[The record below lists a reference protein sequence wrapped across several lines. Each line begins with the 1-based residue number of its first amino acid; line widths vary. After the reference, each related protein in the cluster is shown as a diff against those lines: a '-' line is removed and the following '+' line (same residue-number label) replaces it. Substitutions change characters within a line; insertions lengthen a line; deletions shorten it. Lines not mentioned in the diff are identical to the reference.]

1 MAFGQ
6 EAILK
11 NIRYDFSSQNLR
23 VVLDLNRI
31 PEYSINQEEDN
42 FVLVLPH
49 TKKAKKTKKKIK
61 IKEDNSFIEIKKEN
75 SSLKVILPGYEDAEC
90 IDFTLDSP
98 PRLVID
104 FPKETIGIIEQ
115 KQIEKGL
122 IYYKIMHRRGKEF
135 SRVFALKADPR
146 YFELKPAM
154 AREEEDTLWETLFQ
168 FFIPAEKEKKQTV
181 FKPRTVRKIVKD
193 NDAIA
198 GINGG
203 YFSSRGYP
211 LGLVMIDQTLLSSP
225 MFQRTAF
232 GVTASRE
239 YFVDNFD
246 ADHYFLV
253 NDKTR
258 YNITTINSQSRTN
271 GVNLYTEEFGKKI
284 PSKPSDLDIVVE
296 NSRVTEIKTGGGTDI
311 PDNAYVIS
319 ISGEPLEFI
328 SQNLKVTDKITLKI
342 SLFPFSYHKNSAV
355 KHLLGGGPRLIKGGS
370 PYVAKFS
377 EQFRP
382 DIAYSRAARS
392 AIGITPEQNIIFLAV
407 DGLIRKG
414 DKNKNN
420 SRGTTL
426 EETARI
432 LQFLGAFEAMNLDGG
447 GSSTLVLNDKLLNT
461 PVNGSE
467 IKVSNAIVICRKS
480 NAVKN

>member
-11 NIRYDFSSQNLR
+11 NIRYDLSSQNLR
-23 VVLDLNRI
+23 IVLDLSRI

-42 FVLVLPH
+42 LVLLLPN
-49 TKKAKKTKKKIK
+49 TKKAKKTKEKIKVKEDNYFIK
-61 IKEDNSFIEIKKEN
+61 IKREGSN
-75 SSLKVILPGYEDAEC
+75 LKVIIPGFEDAEC
-90 IDFTLDSP
+90 VDFTLDFP

-104 FPKETIGIIEQ
+104 FPKETIEIVEQ
-115 KQIEKGL
+115 KEVEKGL
-122 IYYKIMHRRGKEF
+122 RYYKIMHRRGKEF
-135 SRVFALKADPR
+135 SRAFALKADPR

-168 FFIPAEKEKKQTV
+168 FFIPADKGKKQII
-181 FKPRTVRKIVKD
+181 FKPKTVRKIVKD

-203 YFSSRGYP
+203 YFSPRGYP

-225 MFQRTAF
+225 IFQRTAF

-239 YFVDNFD
+239 YFVDNLD
-246 ADHYFLV
+246 VDHYFLV

-258 YNITTINSQSRTN
+258 YNITSINSQARAN
-271 GVNLYTEEFGKKI
+271 GVSLYTEEFGKKI

-296 NSRVTEIKTGGGTDI
+296 NSRVTEIKTGGETNI

-319 ISGEPLEFI
+319 VSGEPLEFI
-328 SQNLKVTDKITLKI
+328 SQNLKPTDKITLKI

-355 KHLLGGGPRLIKGGS
+355 QHLLGGGPRLIKGGS

-382 DIAYSRAARS
+382 DIAQSRAARS
-392 AIGITPEQNIIFLAV
+392 AIGITPEQEIIFLAV
-407 DGLIRKG
+407 DGLIRRG
-414 DKNKNN
+414 DKSKNN

-461 PVNGSE
+461 PVNGSD

-480 NAVKN
+480 TSMKN